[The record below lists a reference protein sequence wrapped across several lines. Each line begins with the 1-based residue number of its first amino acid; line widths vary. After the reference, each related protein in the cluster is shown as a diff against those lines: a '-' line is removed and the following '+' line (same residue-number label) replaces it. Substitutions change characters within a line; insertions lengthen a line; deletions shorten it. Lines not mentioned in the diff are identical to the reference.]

1 MIFDIYGKETDGRLV
16 FDIPYYRFNQN
27 DSIAVTRLMIKWKS
41 EDEHIVA
48 VVETDLISNYR
59 RQILTFSKQS
69 GTFITDIFINFPI
82 FYSVYE
88 DNLEKSTFFISP
100 LFQESL
106 PEIDYLYIQLI
117 KK

>member
-16 FDIPYYRFNQN
+16 FDILYYRFNQN

-41 EDEHIVA
+41 EDENIVA
-48 VVETDLISNYR
+48 EVETDLISNYR